1 MVMLNCENVHSEDD
15 LGGNARP
22 APGRYHMAVMAAE
35 ETASKKKA
43 TPGLAIEFAVI
54 CDGIGPDGKTATSGQ
69 TGRTI
74 PLFLSYI
81 GGDDSKTQTCLNR
94 VARLAICCG
103 VLKPGEAKEP
113 DWSDAIGRELV
124 VEVEAQKYED
134 QGGQEKVGSQV
145 SFSGFW
151 SMGNKAVVNV
161 PKDPTTPGMAGLA
174 STVKTPKPLGSGT
187 ATTAKATTTATQA
200 ATATKPRA
208 SLADQ

>member
-1 MVMLNCENVHSEDD
+1 MSRIFADNSQSIGNTPLVKLNHVTQGAKGIV
-15 LGGNARP
+15 LGKVE
-22 APGRYHMAVMAAE
+22 GRNPSYSVKCRIGANLIWDAE
-35 ETASKKKA
+35 
-43 TPGLAIEFAVI
+43 
-54 CDGIGPDGKTATSGQ
+54 Q
-69 TGRTI
+69 R
-74 PLFLSYI
+74 
-81 GGDDSKTQTCLNR
+81 
-94 VARLAICCG
+94 G

-208 SLADQ
+208 SLADL